1 MAFRLF
7 FWYENKNYCGGNVKR
22 EVSMGLRFENYKKN
36 RNLAFLLAYK
46 TRVLLVFFRFEA
58 LKTHK

>member
-22 EVSMGLRFENYKKN
+22 EVSMGLRFENYKKKKIVTW
-36 RNLAFLLAYK
+36 LSFLRIK
-46 TRVLLVFFRFEA
+46 RESFWFFLDLR
-58 LKTHK
+58 L